1 MTDLP
6 LVSGFMPAYNAEEFL
21 VEAVE
26 TMLAQDY
33 PNFECV
39 VVDDG
44 STDSTPE
51 ILARYPQL
59 RVLRQE
65 NQGRSGACNTAVA
78 HTRGEFL
85 TAFDAD
91 DRYPP
96 NRVSLQAGYLI
107 DHPDVGCVLGRQEWM
122 NPPPWLGRDERF
134 GDLDGI
140 PIGSG
145 MFRREVVEQ
154 LGLYDPKF
162 LHGEDMDLMVRMRE
176 NGIRFEILPEIIWF
190 RRYHGG
196 QMTANAP
203 EVSPLLRSLRAKL
216 ERARQAEGTP
226 S

>member
-1 MTDLP
+1 VSDLP
-6 LVSGFMPAYNAEEFL
+6 LVSGFMPAYNVEEFL

-59 RVLRQE
+59 KVVRQE
-65 NQGRSGACNTAVA
+65 NMGRSGACNTAIA
-78 HTRGEFL
+78 HTTGEFL
-85 TAFDAD
+85 TAFDGD

-96 NRVSLQAGYLI
+96 NRVSLQAQFLI

-154 LGLYDPKF
+154 LGLYDPSF

-176 NGIRFEILPEIIWF
+176 NGIRFEVLPEIIWY

-216 ERARQAEGTP
+216 ERERQAQGAA